1 MRIAIFA
8 AIIFLAGIGPGL
20 VKSSGPVP
28 DSQRVHRSA
37 MAEAHPVLVKVA
49 GVFRLQ
55 L

>member
-1 MRIAIFA
+1 MKIAILA
-8 AIIFLAGIGPGL
+8 AVIFLAGIGPGL

-49 GVFRLQ
+49 SVLKLQ

>member
-1 MRIAIFA
+1 MRIAIIA
-8 AIIFLAGIGPGL
+8 AFIFMAGIGPGL
-20 VKSSGPVP
+20 VKSSGPIS

-49 GVFRLQ
+49 SVFRLR

>member
-37 MAEAHPVLVKVA
+37 TAEAHPVLVKVA
-49 GVFRLQ
+49 SVFKLRL
-55 L
+55 